1 MTNTRNTTI
10 LTIDI
15 SNSKLIISEEEIIKL
30 WTGIEMTKTMYN
42 KILADIRKRIEF
54 MTPKGGSDEG

>member
-1 MTNTRNTTI
+1 MTETRNTV

-15 SNSKLIISEEEIIKL
+15 SEDGLVISEEEIIEL
-30 WTGIEMTKTMYN
+30 WTGIQMTKKMYN
-42 KILADIRKRIEF
+42 KVLADIRNRIDF

>member
-10 LTIDI
+10 LAIDI
-15 SNSKLIISEEEIIKL
+15 SDSKLVISEEEIIEL
-30 WTGIEMTKTMYN
+30 WTGIQMTKTMYD
-42 KILADIRKRIEF
+42 KIISDIRNRIEF

>member
-1 MTNTRNTTI
+1 MTETRNTV

-15 SNSKLIISEEEIIKL
+15 SDSKLVISEDEVIEL
-30 WTGIEMTKTMYN
+30 WTGIQMTKMMYD
-42 KILADIRKRIEF
+42 KILSDIRNRIDF

>member
-1 MTNTRNTTI
+1 M
-10 LTIDI
+10 TIDI
-15 SNSKLIISEEEIIKL
+15 SNSKLVISEEEIIEL

-54 MTPKGGSDEG
+54 MTPKGGSNEG

>member
-1 MTNTRNTTI
+1 MTETRNAV

-15 SNSKLIISEEEIIKL
+15 SDSRLVISEEEIITL
-30 WTGIEMTKTMYN
+30 WTGIQMTKTMYEKVLN
-42 KILADIRKRIEF
+42 DIRNRIDF

>member
-1 MTNTRNTTI
+1 MTETRNTV

-15 SNSKLIISEEEIIKL
+15 SDSKLVISEDEVIEL
-30 WTGIEMTKTMYN
+30 WTGIQMTKKMYN
-42 KILADIRKRIEF
+42 KVLADIRNRIDF

>member
-15 SNSKLIISEEEIIKL
+15 SDSKLVISEEEILEL
-30 WTGIEMTKTMYN
+30 WTGIQMTKTMYD
-42 KILADIRKRIEF
+42 KTISDIKDRIEF
-54 MTPKGGSDEG
+54 MTPKGDNNEG

>member
-1 MTNTRNTTI
+1 M

-15 SNSKLIISEEEIIKL
+15 SDSKLVILEEEIIEL
-30 WTGIEMTKTMYN
+30 WTGIEMTKTMYD
-42 KILADIRKRIEF
+42 KILSNIRNRIDF

>member
-1 MTNTRNTTI
+1 MTETRNTV

-15 SNSKLIISEEEIIKL
+15 SDSKLIISEEEIIEL
-30 WTGIEMTKTMYN
+30 WTGIQMTKKMYN
-42 KILADIRKRIEF
+42 KVLADIRNRIDF

>member
-1 MTNTRNTTI
+1 MTETRNATM

-15 SNSKLIISEEEIIKL
+15 SNSKLVISEEEIIEL
-30 WTGIEMTKTMYN
+30 WMGIQMTKTMYN
-42 KILADIRKRIEF
+42 KILEDIRNRIDF

>member
-1 MTNTRNTTI
+1 MTETRNAV

-15 SNSKLIISEEEIIKL
+15 SDSKLIISEDEIIEL
-30 WTGIEMTKTMYN
+30 WTGIQMTKSMYDKVLN
-42 KILADIRKRIEF
+42 DIRNRIDF